1 VRNNVK
7 VLSLLLIITC
17 AACGQVPQPFQ
28 KTELQKAKDT
38 KLLAPSSRSL
48 FVKGINGPVGWVG
61 NAFAKATA
69 HVLRGKGL
77 LASSTWQTDQS
88 FALTANGYQQ
98 LYEDRPPDLIV
109 TWLLTDN
116 MGRVKKTL
124 RTKSTPPREFWVNPT
139 MQTFRQVIAPKAN
152 KIIAWLNNEDKV
164 TYKQPQSA
172 VISIG
177 AIKGLTAD
185 KEKIIRSKIAKI
197 LEQRKHR
204 LSNKIPETLVLKA
217 TIQNIFLN
225 KSSEKI
231 IVTWTL
237 TSQNGFEI
245 GNVKQENIVGKV
257 RLDNNWAEI
266 SNQIVRGAI
275 DGILDLVQAYSAS
288 KRQSKNKVE

>member
-1 VRNNVK
+1 MHNNVSI
-7 VLSLLLIITC
+7 LSVVLIIFC
-17 AACGQVPQPFQ
+17 ASCGQVPQPFQ

-38 KLLAPSSRSL
+38 KLLAPDSRSL

-69 HVLRGKGL
+69 DLLREKGL
-77 LASSTWQTDQS
+77 LASSTWQNDQS

-116 MGRVKKTL
+116 MGRVKKTI
-124 RTKSTPPREFWVNPT
+124 RTKSTPPREFWINPT

-152 KIIAWLNNEDKV
+152 KIIAWLNNEDKA
-164 TYKQPQSA
+164 TYKQRQSV

-177 AIKGLTAD
+177 AIKGVSAD
-185 KEKIIRSKIAKI
+185 KEKIIRSKITKI
-197 LEQRKHR
+197 LEHSKYR
-204 LSNKIPETLVLKA
+204 LSNEIPETLLLKV

-225 KSSEKI
+225 KFNERI
-231 IVTWTL
+231 IVIWTL

-245 GNVKQENIVGKV
+245 GNIKQENVVEKM

-266 SNQIVRGAI
+266 SNQIARGAI

>member
-1 VRNNVK
+1 MRNNVK

-98 LYEDRPPDLIV
+98 LYEDRPPELIV

-124 RTKSTPPREFWVNPT
+124 RTKSTPPREFWINPT

-177 AIKGLTAD
+177 AIKGLTTD

-204 LSNKIPETLVLKA
+204 LSNKIPETLLLTA
-217 TIQNIFLN
+217 TIQNIFLS
-225 KSSEKI
+225 KFSEKI

-237 TSQNGFEI
+237 TSQNGFKI
-245 GNVKQENIVGKV
+245 GNIKQENIVEKV

-266 SNQIVRGAI
+266 SNQIARGAI

-288 KRQSKNKVE
+288 KRQS

>member
-1 VRNNVK
+1 MRNNVK
-7 VLSLLLIITC
+7 LLSVLLIITC

-28 KTELQKAKDT
+28 KTKLQKAKDT

-69 HVLRGKGL
+69 QVLRGKGL
-77 LASSTWQTDQS
+77 FASSTWQTDQS

-124 RTKSTPPREFWVNPT
+124 RTKSTPPREFWINPT

-152 KIIAWLNNEDKV
+152 KIITWLNNEDKV
-164 TYKQPQSA
+164 IYKQRQSA

-177 AIKGLTAD
+177 AIKGLTA
-185 KEKIIRSKIAKI
+185 EKGEVIRSKIVKI

-225 KSSEKI
+225 KFSEKI

>member
-1 VRNNVK
+1 M
-7 VLSLLLIITC
+7 
-17 AACGQVPQPFQ
+17 
-28 KTELQKAKDT
+28 
-38 KLLAPSSRSL
+38 
-48 FVKGINGPVGWVG
+48 
-61 NAFAKATA
+61 
-69 HVLRGKGL
+69 LRGKGL

-197 LEQRKHR
+197 LEQHKHR
-204 LSNKIPETLVLKA
+204 LSNKIPEKLLLKA
-217 TIQNIFLN
+217 TIQNIFLS
-225 KSSEKI
+225 KFSEKI

-237 TSQNGFEI
+237 TSQNGFDI
-245 GNVKQENIVGKV
+245 GNIKQENIVEKV

-266 SNQIVRGAI
+266 SNQIARGAI

-288 KRQSKNKVE
+288 KRQS

>member
-1 VRNNVK
+1 MHNNVS
-7 VLSLLLIITC
+7 VLSVVLIIFC

-38 KLLAPSSRSL
+38 KLLAPESRSL
-48 FVKGINGPVGWVG
+48 FVKGINGPVGGVG

-69 HVLRGKGL
+69 DLLREKGL
-77 LASSTWQTDQS
+77 LASSTWQNDQS

-124 RTKSTPPREFWVNPT
+124 RTKSTPPREFWINPT

-152 KIIAWLNNEDKV
+152 KIIAWLNNEDK
-164 TYKQPQSA
+164 TTSKLRQSV

-177 AIKGLTAD
+177 AIKGLTAE
-185 KEKIIRSKIAKI
+185 KEKIIRSKIARI

-204 LSNKIPETLVLKA
+204 LSNKIPETLLLKA
-217 TIQNIFLN
+217 TIRNIFLS
-225 KSSEKI
+225 KISEKI

-266 SNQIVRGAI
+266 SNQIARGAI

>member
-124 RTKSTPPREFWVNPT
+124 RTKSTPPREFWINPT

-177 AIKGLTAD
+177 AIKGLTAE

-197 LEQRKHR
+197 LEQHKHR
-204 LSNKIPETLVLKA
+204 LSNKIPEKLLLKA
-217 TIQNIFLN
+217 TIQNIFLS
-225 KSSEKI
+225 KFSEKI

-237 TSQNGFEI
+237 TSQNGFDI
-245 GNVKQENIVGKV
+245 GNIKQENIVEKV

-266 SNQIVRGAI
+266 SNQIARGAI

-288 KRQSKNKVE
+288 KRQS

>member
-1 VRNNVK
+1 MRNNVK
-7 VLSLLLIITC
+7 VLSVLLIITC

-98 LYEDRPPDLIV
+98 LYEDRRPDLIV

-124 RTKSTPPREFWVNPT
+124 RTKSTPPREFWINPT
-139 MQTFRQVIAPKAN
+139 MKTFRQVIAPKAN
-152 KIIAWLNNEDKV
+152 KIIAWLNKDKA
-164 TYKQPQSA
+164 TSKQQQSV

-177 AIKGLTAD
+177 AIKGLTAA

-197 LEQRKHR
+197 LEQHKHR
-204 LSNKIPETLVLKA
+204 LSNELPETLLLKA

-225 KSSEKI
+225 KFSEKI
-231 IVTWTL
+231 MVTWTL

-245 GNVKQENIVGKV
+245 GNIKQENIVEKV

-266 SNQIVRGAI
+266 SNQIARGAI

>member
-1 VRNNVK
+1 
-7 VLSLLLIITC
+7 
-17 AACGQVPQPFQ
+17 VPQPFQ

-38 KLLAPSSRSL
+38 KLLAPDSRSL

-69 HVLRGKGL
+69 DLLREKGL
-77 LASSTWQTDQS
+77 LASSTWQNDQS

-116 MGRVKKTL
+116 MGRVKKTI
-124 RTKSTPPREFWVNPT
+124 RTKSTPPREFWINPT

-152 KIIAWLNNEDKV
+152 KIIAWLNNEDKA
-164 TYKQPQSA
+164 TYKQRQSV

-177 AIKGLTAD
+177 AIKGVSAD
-185 KEKIIRSKIAKI
+185 KEKIIRSKITKI
-197 LEQRKHR
+197 LEHSKYR
-204 LSNKIPETLVLKA
+204 LSNEIPETLLLKV

-225 KSSEKI
+225 KFNERI
-231 IVTWTL
+231 IVIWTL

-245 GNVKQENIVGKV
+245 GNIKQENVVEKM

-266 SNQIVRGAI
+266 SNQIARGAI

>member
-1 VRNNVK
+1 MRNNVK
-7 VLSLLLIITC
+7 VLSLLLIFTC
-17 AACGQVPQPFQ
+17 TACGQVPQPFQ

-69 HVLRGKGL
+69 HVLRGIGL
-77 LASSTWQTDQS
+77 LATSTWQTDQS

-124 RTKSTPPREFWVNPT
+124 RTKSTPPREFWINPT

-177 AIKGLTAD
+177 AIKGLTAE

-197 LEQRKHR
+197 LEQHKHR
-204 LSNKIPETLVLKA
+204 LSNKIPEKLLLKA
-217 TIQNIFLN
+217 TIQNIFLS
-225 KSSEKI
+225 KFSEKI

-237 TSQNGFEI
+237 TSQNGFDI
-245 GNVKQENIVGKV
+245 GNIKQENIVEKV

-266 SNQIVRGAI
+266 SNQIARGAI

-288 KRQSKNKVE
+288 KRQS

>member
-1 VRNNVK
+1 MRNNVK
-7 VLSLLLIITC
+7 LLSVLLIITC

-28 KTELQKAKDT
+28 KTKLQKAKDT

-69 HVLRGKGL
+69 QVLRGKGL
-77 LASSTWQTDQS
+77 FASSTWQTDQS

-116 MGRVKKTL
+116 MGRVKKTI
-124 RTKSTPPREFWVNPT
+124 RTKSTPPREFWINPT
-139 MQTFRQVIAPKAN
+139 MQTFRQVIAPKAI
-152 KIIAWLNNEDKV
+152 KIIAWLNNEDK
-164 TYKQPQSA
+164 TTSKQRQSV

-177 AIKGLTAD
+177 AIKGLTA
-185 KEKIIRSKIAKI
+185 EKGEVIRSKIVEI

-217 TIQNIFLN
+217 TIQNIFSS
-225 KSSEKI
+225 KFSEKI

-245 GNVKQENIVGKV
+245 GNIKQENIVEKV

-266 SNQIVRGAI
+266 SNQIARGAI
-275 DGILDLVQAYSAS
+275 DGILDLSQAYSAS

>member
-1 VRNNVK
+1 MHNNVS
-7 VLSLLLIITC
+7 VLSVVVIIFC

-38 KLLAPSSRSL
+38 KLLAPVSRSL

-69 HVLRGKGL
+69 DLLREKGL
-77 LASSTWQTDQS
+77 LASSTWQNDQS

-109 TWLLTDN
+109 TWLLIDN
-116 MGRVKKTL
+116 IGRVKKTL
-124 RTKSTPPREFWVNPT
+124 RTKSTPPREFWINPT

-152 KIIAWLNNEDKV
+152 KIIAWLNNEDK
-164 TYKQPQSA
+164 TTSKQRQSV

-177 AIKGLTAD
+177 AIKGLTA
-185 KEKIIRSKIAKI
+185 EKGEVIRSKIVKI

-225 KSSEKI
+225 KFSEKI

-275 DGILDLVQAYSAS
+275 DGILDFVQAYSAS

>member
-1 VRNNVK
+1 MRNNVK

-204 LSNKIPETLVLKA
+204 LSNKIPETLLLTA
-217 TIQNIFLN
+217 TIQNIFLS
-225 KSSEKI
+225 KFSEKI

-237 TSQNGFEI
+237 TSQNGFKI
-245 GNVKQENIVGKV
+245 GNIKQENIVEKV

-266 SNQIVRGAI
+266 SNQIAHGAI

-288 KRQSKNKVE
+288 KRQS

>member
-1 VRNNVK
+1 MRNNVK

-124 RTKSTPPREFWVNPT
+124 RTKSTPPREFWINPT

-177 AIKGLTAD
+177 AIKGLTAE
-185 KEKIIRSKIAKI
+185 KQKIIRSKIAKI
-197 LEQRKHR
+197 LEQHKHR
-204 LSNKIPETLVLKA
+204 LSNKIPEKLLLKA
-217 TIQNIFLN
+217 TIQNIFLS
-225 KSSEKI
+225 KFSEKI

-237 TSQNGFEI
+237 TSQNGFDI
-245 GNVKQENIVGKV
+245 GNIKQENIVEKV

-266 SNQIVRGAI
+266 SNQIARGAI

-288 KRQSKNKVE
+288 KRQS

>member
-1 VRNNVK
+1 MRNNVK

-88 FALTANGYQQ
+88 FALTANDYQQ

-124 RTKSTPPREFWVNPT
+124 RTKSTPPREFWINPT

-172 VISIG
+172 VITIG
-177 AIKGLTAD
+177 AIKGLTAE
-185 KEKIIRSKIAKI
+185 KEEVIRSKIVKI

-225 KSSEKI
+225 KFSEKI

-266 SNQIVRGAI
+266 SNQIVRSAI

>member
-1 VRNNVK
+1 MRNNVK

-124 RTKSTPPREFWVNPT
+124 RTKSTPPREFWINPT

-177 AIKGLTAD
+177 AIKGLTAE
-185 KEKIIRSKIAKI
+185 KEKIIKSKIAKI
-197 LEQRKHR
+197 LEQHKHR
-204 LSNKIPETLVLKA
+204 LSNKIPEKLLLKA
-217 TIQNIFLN
+217 TIQNIFSS
-225 KSSEKI
+225 KFSEKI

-245 GNVKQENIVGKV
+245 GNIKQENIVEKV

-266 SNQIVRGAI
+266 SNQIARGAI

-288 KRQSKNKVE
+288 KRQS

>member
-1 VRNNVK
+1 MRNNVK
-7 VLSLLLIITC
+7 VLSVLLIITC

-38 KLLAPSSRSL
+38 KLLAPSSRGL

-124 RTKSTPPREFWVNPT
+124 RTKSTPPREFWINPT

-152 KIIAWLNNEDKV
+152 KIIAWLNNENKA
-164 TYKQPQSA
+164 TSKQRQSV

-177 AIKGLTAD
+177 AIKGLTAE

-204 LSNKIPETLVLKA
+204 LSNKIPETLLLKA

-225 KSSEKI
+225 KFREKM

-245 GNVKQENIVGKV
+245 GNIKQENIVGKV

-266 SNQIVRGAI
+266 SNQIARGAI
-275 DGILDLVQAYSAS
+275 DGILDLVQAYSTS

>member
-1 VRNNVK
+1 MRNNVK
-7 VLSLLLIITC
+7 LLSVLLIITC

-28 KTELQKAKDT
+28 KTKLQKAKDT

-69 HVLRGKGL
+69 QVLRGKGL

-116 MGRVKKTL
+116 IGRVKKTL
-124 RTKSTPPREFWVNPT
+124 RTKSTPPREFWINPT

-152 KIIAWLNNEDKV
+152 KIIAWLNNEDKI
-164 TYKQPQSA
+164 TSKQRQSV

-177 AIKGLTAD
+177 AIKGPTA
-185 KEKIIRSKIAKI
+185 EKGEVIRSKIVKI

-225 KSSEKI
+225 KFSEKI

-257 RLDNNWAEI
+257 RSDNNWAEI

>member
-1 VRNNVK
+1 MRNNVK

-124 RTKSTPPREFWVNPT
+124 RTKSTPPREFWINPT

-164 TYKQPQSA
+164 TYKQRQSA

-177 AIKGLTAD
+177 AIKGLTAE

-197 LEQRKHR
+197 LEQHKHR
-204 LSNKIPETLVLKA
+204 LSNKIPEKLLLKA
-217 TIQNIFLN
+217 TIQNIFLS
-225 KSSEKI
+225 KFSEKI

-237 TSQNGFEI
+237 TSQNGFDI
-245 GNVKQENIVGKV
+245 GNIKQENIVEKV

-266 SNQIVRGAI
+266 SNQIARGAI

-288 KRQSKNKVE
+288 KRQS

>member
-1 VRNNVK
+1 MRNNVK

-38 KLLAPSSRSL
+38 KLLAPSSRSF

-124 RTKSTPPREFWVNPT
+124 RTKSTPPREFWINPT

-177 AIKGLTAD
+177 AIKGLTAE

-204 LSNKIPETLVLKA
+204 LSNKIPEKLLLKA
-217 TIQNIFLN
+217 TIQNIFL
-225 KSSEKI
+225 SRFSEKV

-237 TSQNGFEI
+237 TSQNGFDI
-245 GNVKQENIVGKV
+245 GNIKQENIVEKV

-266 SNQIVRGAI
+266 SNQIARGAI

-288 KRQSKNKVE
+288 KRQS

>member
-1 VRNNVK
+1 MRNNVK

-124 RTKSTPPREFWVNPT
+124 RTKSTPPREFWINPT

-152 KIIAWLNNEDKV
+152 EIIAWLNNEDKV
-164 TYKQPQSA
+164 TYKQTQSA

-177 AIKGLTAD
+177 AIKGLTAE

-197 LEQRKHR
+197 LEQHKHR
-204 LSNKIPETLVLKA
+204 LSNKIPEKLLLKA
-217 TIQNIFLN
+217 TIQNIFLS
-225 KSSEKI
+225 KFSEKI

-237 TSQNGFEI
+237 TSQNGFDI
-245 GNVKQENIVGKV
+245 GNIKQENIVEKV

-266 SNQIVRGAI
+266 SNQIARGAI

-288 KRQSKNKVE
+288 KRQS

>member
-1 VRNNVK
+1 MRNNVK
-7 VLSLLLIITC
+7 VLSLLLIFTC
-17 AACGQVPQPFQ
+17 TACGQVPQPFQ

-124 RTKSTPPREFWVNPT
+124 RTKSTPPREFWINPT

-177 AIKGLTAD
+177 AIKGLTAE

-197 LEQRKHR
+197 LEQHKHR
-204 LSNKIPETLVLKA
+204 LSNKIPEKLLLKA
-217 TIQNIFLN
+217 TIQNIFLS
-225 KSSEKI
+225 KFSEKI

-237 TSQNGFEI
+237 TSQNGFDI
-245 GNVKQENIVGKV
+245 GNIKQENIVEKV

-266 SNQIVRGAI
+266 SNQIARGAI

-288 KRQSKNKVE
+288 KRQS

>member
-1 VRNNVK
+1 MRNNVK
-7 VLSLLLIITC
+7 LLSVLLIITC

-28 KTELQKAKDT
+28 KTKLQKAKDT

-77 LASSTWQTDQS
+77 FASSTWQTDQS

-124 RTKSTPPREFWVNPT
+124 RTKSTPPREFWINPT

-152 KIIAWLNNEDKV
+152 KIIAWLNNEDK
-164 TYKQPQSA
+164 TTSKQRQSV

-177 AIKGLTAD
+177 AIKGLTA
-185 KEKIIRSKIAKI
+185 EKGEVIRAKIVKI

-225 KSSEKI
+225 KFSEKI

-245 GNVKQENIVGKV
+245 GNIKQENVVEKM

-266 SNQIVRGAI
+266 SNQIARGAI
-275 DGILDLVQAYSAS
+275 DGILDLFQAYSAS

>member
-1 VRNNVK
+1 MRNNVK

-177 AIKGLTAD
+177 AIKGLTTD

-204 LSNKIPETLVLKA
+204 LSNKIPETLLLTA
-217 TIQNIFLN
+217 TIQNIFLS
-225 KSSEKI
+225 KFSEKI

-237 TSQNGFEI
+237 TSQNGFKI
-245 GNVKQENIVGKV
+245 GNIKQENIVEKV

-266 SNQIVRGAI
+266 SNQIAHGAI

-288 KRQSKNKVE
+288 KRQS

>member
-1 VRNNVK
+1 MRNNVK

-124 RTKSTPPREFWVNPT
+124 RTKSTPPREFWINPT

-177 AIKGLTAD
+177 AIKGLTAE

-197 LEQRKHR
+197 LEQHKHR
-204 LSNKIPETLVLKA
+204 LSNKIPEKLLLKA
-217 TIQNIFLN
+217 TIQNIFLS
-225 KSSEKI
+225 KFSEKI

-237 TSQNGFEI
+237 TSQNGFDI
-245 GNVKQENIVGKV
+245 GNIKQENIVEKV

-266 SNQIVRGAI
+266 SNQIARGAI

-288 KRQSKNKVE
+288 KRQS

>member
-1 VRNNVK
+1 MRNNVK

-77 LASSTWQTDQS
+77 LASSTWQTDHS
-88 FALTANGYQQ
+88 FTLTANGYQQ

-109 TWLLTDN
+109 TWLLVDN
-116 MGRVKKTL
+116 IGRVKKTL
-124 RTKSTPPREFWVNPT
+124 RTKSTPPREFWINPT
-139 MQTFRQVIAPKAN
+139 MQTFRQVIAPKAI

-164 TYKQPQSA
+164 TYKQRQSA

-177 AIKGLTAD
+177 AIKGLTAE

-197 LEQRKHR
+197 LEQHKHR
-204 LSNKIPETLVLKA
+204 LSNKIPEKLLLKA
-217 TIQNIFLN
+217 TIQNIFSS
-225 KSSEKI
+225 KFSEKI

-245 GNVKQENIVGKV
+245 GNIKQENIVEKV

-266 SNQIVRGAI
+266 SNQIARGAI
-275 DGILDLVQAYSAS
+275 DGILDLFQAYSAS